1 MENKQAI
8 AHALLKA
15 EFIILPFK
23 TIIVLSEA
31 SEAWPAAV
39 WSIAKV
45 ISIEERICDAPH
57 RQQLQCATPVLS
69 KISAAHAKASHD
81 AADKRIF
88 EKTRQSR
95 RSHRALRRALPR
107 SRRSRTAQTLAM
119 VLGLA
124 DHAWTISELLEHCL
138 ATFRAILARF
148 MEHDASFA

>member
-15 EFIILPFK
+15 EFIFLPFK

-57 RQQLQCATPVLS
+57 RQQ
-69 KISAAHAKASHD
+69 
-81 AADKRIF
+81 
-88 EKTRQSR
+88 SR
-95 RSHRALRRALPR
+95 RPHLSRIDIESAMCEVFFVSTKKPPALKEFQRVALVRPSHRAVRVSRIYEVGKLRSAAT
-107 SRRSRTAQTLAM
+107 STGHQTLA
-119 VLGLA
+119 L
-124 DHAWTISELLEHCL
+124 TS
-138 ATFRAILARF
+138 
-148 MEHDASFA
+148 S